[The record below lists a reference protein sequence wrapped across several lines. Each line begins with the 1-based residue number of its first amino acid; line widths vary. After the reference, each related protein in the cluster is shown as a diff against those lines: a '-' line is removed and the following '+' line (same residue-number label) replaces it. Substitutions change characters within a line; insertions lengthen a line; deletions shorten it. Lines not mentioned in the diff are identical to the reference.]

1 MPKGGGINRASI
13 LEKLSALNIDLE
25 AIENKEIAKA
35 FVVLFQIIEELAA
48 ANDEL
53 RQENQKLRDENNK
66 LKGEQGKPDI
76 KPSNKNKD
84 TSSERERKKH
94 KSPKQKKSKAKKY
107 KIKIDKTEICR
118 VDRNLLPPDAEF
130 KGYQP
135 VVVQEIKITTVNTQY
150 DKEIYYSAS
159 EKKTYIA
166 KLPQG
171 VEGEFGPGIKSF
183 AINLKRAT
191 NVSEPKIVE
200 LFDNVGIYISPAEIS
215 RILTKERDIGIF
227 LQEKEEILKAGLQST
242 IYQQIDDTGARVNG
256 QNQFVQII
264 CNPYYTAYFTMPKKS
279 RLSIL
284 DVLRGGA
291 ERVYLF
297 NEEAFSILQ
306 SFNLAQKWMT
316 RLRKEADGK
325 ILSEEEMKALFD
337 RLFTKPK
344 QGQNIRAR
352 MMEAG
357 LIAAYH
363 EQIGFPVIPIL
374 MSDDAPQYKLLAQ
387 YHALCWIHE
396 GRHYKKLDPVSPLF
410 RKELEEFQSQFW
422 VYYQKL
428 LDFKESPSEDAAK
441 RLSKDFDDLFST
453 ICKYPF
459 LADRIEKTRAKKENL
474 LLVLKWPE
482 LPLHNNASELG
493 ARAQARVRDVS
504 FQTKSDEGTKAKDAL
519 LTIVQTAKKLGV
531 STYKYIHDRVSKT
544 FEMPSLAELIIERAA
559 QDHSIS

>member
-1 MPKGGGINRASI
+1 MPKDDGINRASV

-25 AIENKEIAKA
+25 AIENKEIANA

-76 KPSNKNKD
+76 KPSKKNKD
-84 TSSERERKKH
+84 TSSERERKKR
-94 KSPKQKKSKAKKY
+94 KSPKKKKSKAKKD

-118 VDRNLLPPDAEF
+118 VDQNLLPPDAEF

-200 LFDNVGIYISPAEIS
+200 LFDNVGIYISPAQIS

-227 LQEKEEILKAGLQST
+227 LKEKEEILKAGLQST

-264 CNPYYTAYFTMPKKS
+264 CNPYYTAYFTMPRKS

-291 ERVYLF
+291 ERAYLF
-297 NEEAFSILQ
+297 NEEAFSIFQ

-325 ILSEEEMKALFD
+325 ILSEEEMKALLD

-363 EQIGFPVIPIL
+363 EQIRFPVIPIL

-410 RKELEEFQSQFW
+410 RKELEKFQSRFW

-531 STYKYIHDRVSKT
+531 SAYKYILDRVSKT
-544 FEMPSLAELIIERAA
+544 FEMPPLAELIIERAA
-559 QDHSIS
+559 KDHSIS

>member
-1 MPKGGGINRASI
+1 MPKDGGINRASV

-25 AIENKEIAKA
+25 AIENKEIANA

-84 TSSERERKKH
+84 TSSERERKKR
-94 KSPKQKKSKAKKY
+94 KSPKKKKSKAKKD

-118 VDRNLLPPDAEF
+118 VDQNLLPPDAEF

-200 LFDNVGIYISPAEIS
+200 LFDNVGIYISPAQIS

-227 LQEKEEILKAGLQST
+227 LKEKEEILKAGLQST

-264 CNPYYTAYFTMPKKS
+264 CNPYYTAYFTMPRKS

-291 ERVYLF
+291 ERAYLF
-297 NEEAFSILQ
+297 NEEAFSIFQ

-325 ILSEEEMKALFD
+325 ILSEEEMKALLD

-363 EQIGFPVIPIL
+363 EQIRFPVIPIL
-374 MSDDAPQYKLLAQ
+374 
-387 YHALCWIHE
+387 
-396 GRHYKKLDPVSPLF
+396 V
-410 RKELEEFQSQFW
+410 
-422 VYYQKL
+422 
-428 LDFKESPSEDAAK
+428 
-441 RLSKDFDDLFST
+441 FD
-453 ICKYPF
+453 
-459 LADRIEKTRAKKENL
+459 
-474 LLVLKWPE
+474 
-482 LPLHNNASELG
+482 
-493 ARAQARVRDVS
+493 
-504 FQTKSDEGTKAKDAL
+504 
-519 LTIVQTAKKLGV
+519 
-531 STYKYIHDRVSKT
+531 
-544 FEMPSLAELIIERAA
+544 
-559 QDHSIS
+559 

>member
-1 MPKGGGINRASI
+1 MPKDGGINRASV

-25 AIENKEIAKA
+25 AIENKEIANA

-84 TSSERERKKH
+84 TSSERERKKR
-94 KSPKQKKSKAKKY
+94 KSPKKKKSKAKKD

-118 VDRNLLPPDAEF
+118 VDQNLLPPDAEF

-200 LFDNVGIYISPAEIS
+200 LFDNVGIYISPAQIS

-227 LQEKEEILKAGLQST
+227 LKEKEEILKAGLQST

-264 CNPYYTAYFTMPKKS
+264 CNPYYTAYFTMPRKS

-291 ERVYLF
+291 ERAYLF
-297 NEEAFSILQ
+297 NEEAFSIFQ

-325 ILSEEEMKALFD
+325 ILSEEEMKALLD

-363 EQIGFPVIPIL
+363 EQIRFPVIPIL

-410 RKELEEFQSQFW
+410 RKELEKFQSRFW

-531 STYKYIHDRVSKT
+531 SAYKYILDRVSKT
-544 FEMPSLAELIIERAA
+544 FEMPPLAELIIERAA
-559 QDHSIS
+559 KDHSIS

>member
-1 MPKGGGINRASI
+1 MSKKGGIDRNSV
-13 LEKLSALNIDLE
+13 LERLNDLNLDLE
-25 AIENKEIAKA
+25 AIGNKEIVNA
-35 FVVLFQIIEELAA
+35 FVVLFQIVEELAA

-53 RQENQKLRDENNK
+53 RQENQKLRDENNR

-76 KPSNKNKD
+76 KPSKKNKD
-84 TSSERERKKH
+84 TSSEKERKKRE
-94 KSPKQKKSKAKKY
+94 KRIKKSTPKDE
-107 KIKIDKTEICR
+107 IKIDKTEICR
-118 VDRNLLPPDAEF
+118 VDPDILPPDAEF

-135 VVVQEIKITTVNTQY
+135 MVVQEIEITVLNIQY
-150 DKEIYYSAS
+150 DKEIYYSPS

-166 KLPQG
+166 EAPQG
-171 VEGEFGPGIKSF
+171 IQGKFCPGIKSL
-183 AINLKRAT
+183 AITLKRAS

-200 LFDNVGIYISPAEIS
+200 FFDNVDIDISPAEIS
-215 RILTKERDIGIF
+215 RILTKDRDIGIF

-291 ERVYLF
+291 ERVYLL

-306 SFNLAQKWMT
+306 SFNLAQKWTT
-316 RLRKEADGK
+316 RLRTEALGK
-325 ILSEEEMKALFD
+325 TLNEDDMKALLSRF
-337 RLFTKPK
+337 FPKPN
-344 QGQNIRAR
+344 QGKNIRTR
-352 MMEAG
+352 IMEAG

-363 EQIGFPVIPIL
+363 EQIGFPAILIL
-374 MSDDAPQYKLLAQ
+374 MSDDAPQYKLLAH

-396 GRHYKKLDPVSPLF
+396 GRHLKKLDPVSPLF
-410 RKELEEFQSQFW
+410 RKELEEFQRRFW
-422 VYYQKL
+422 DYYQKL
-428 LDFKESPSEDAAK
+428 LDFKETPSQHAAD
-441 RLSKDFDDLFST
+441 RLSGEFDDLFST

-531 STYKYIHDRVSKT
+531 SAYKYIYDRVSKT
-544 FEMPSLAELIIERAA
+544 FAMPSLAELIIERAA
-559 QDHSIS
+559 QDNAIS